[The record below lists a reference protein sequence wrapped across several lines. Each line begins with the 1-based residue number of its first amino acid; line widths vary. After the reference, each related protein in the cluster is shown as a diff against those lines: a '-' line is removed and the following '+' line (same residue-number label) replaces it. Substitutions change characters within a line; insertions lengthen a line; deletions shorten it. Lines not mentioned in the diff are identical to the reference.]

1 MRSFVQFIQI
11 LIATLLLLIAGA
23 ASSQSLSLV
32 CDNYPPYQ
40 IVRNGSVDG
49 YSTRLVRVILKEM
62 GVGITS
68 LDVLPWK
75 RAMGHLENNMA
86 DALFSANFTKERAA
100 FAHYP
105 SESLV
110 QSPWVVWVREDTALQ
125 YNSFEDLNG
134 GIIGVVRGY
143 AYTPEFWQYL
153 NRQQNFEEETDDDTN
168 FRKLSAGR
176 LQFVIA
182 ELGNGYQIIHDLQ
195 LQGIV
200 PLTDRPI
207 KTDGL
212 FIIFNKK
219 TVSKEFVDEFSQKLR
234 SFRSTEAYRSIHDSY
249 FGH

>member
-1 MRSFVQFIQI
+1 M
-11 LIATLLLLIAGA
+11 
-23 ASSQSLSLV
+23 
-32 CDNYPPYQ
+32 
-40 IVRNGSVDG
+40 
-49 YSTRLVRVILKEM
+49 
-62 GVGITS
+62 
-68 LDVLPWK
+68 
-75 RAMGHLENNMA
+75 
-86 DALFSANFTKERAA
+86 
-100 FAHYP
+100 
-105 SESLV
+105 
-110 QSPWVVWVREDTALQ
+110 DTALQ
-125 YNSFEDLNG
+125 YDSFEDLNE

-182 ELGNGYQIIHDLQ
+182 ELGNGYQIIRDLQ